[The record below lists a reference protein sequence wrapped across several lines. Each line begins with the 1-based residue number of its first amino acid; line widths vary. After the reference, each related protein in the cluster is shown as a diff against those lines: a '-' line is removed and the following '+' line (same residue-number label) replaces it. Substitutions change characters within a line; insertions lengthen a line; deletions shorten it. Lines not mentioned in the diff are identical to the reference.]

1 MRQAGRNRYPSEE
14 DMRTL
19 LLFTALTVTGSAAE
33 GITGLWTAGA
43 LQKTCDG
50 HIHDERGATIA
61 YCTGVVI
68 GVISASEMTYNV
80 NVIQVYEIFSL
91 YLSQRPDLR
100 ELPLGQV
107 IKMAMNNA
115 YNSGLINTH

>member
-1 MRQAGRNRYPSEE
+1 MRQAGHSPYASEE
-14 DMRTL
+14 YMRTL
-19 LLFTALTVTGSAAE
+19 LLFIALTVTGSAAE

-50 HIHDERGATIA
+50 HIHDERGATMA

-80 NVIQVYEIFSL
+80 NIIQAYEIFSL
-91 YLSQRPDLR
+91 YLSR
-100 ELPLGQV
+100 
-107 IKMAMNNA
+107 
-115 YNSGLINTH
+115 LIQNYGDVF